1 MRALKGIE
9 EHDAV
14 TAKNYKSKK
23 GGRRKT
29 VNRIRQVRWEHID
42 KWGEKRQTRE
52 KKEPEA
58 EKKKVRSRGIKP
70 LTG

>member
-1 MRALKGIE
+1 MRALKEIKGLVVIIVRDE
-9 EHDAV
+9 Q
-14 TAKNYKSKK
+14 SKK

-42 KWGEKRQTRE
+42 KRDEIRKKRDKKDKEKE
-52 KKEPEA
+52 N
-58 EKKKVRSRGIKP
+58 KKVRTRGIEP